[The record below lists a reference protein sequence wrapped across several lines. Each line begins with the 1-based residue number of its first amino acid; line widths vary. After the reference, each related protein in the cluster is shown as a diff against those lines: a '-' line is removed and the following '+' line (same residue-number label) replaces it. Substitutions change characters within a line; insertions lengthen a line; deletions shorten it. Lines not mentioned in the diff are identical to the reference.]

1 MCKFENLDNEIEVYV
16 QNEMS
21 GVSDHAMGV
30 VSEGAGGECRL
41 YDNTW
46 NVSHKLFSMENVI
59 NTLVSA
65 SQC

>member
-41 YDNTW
+41 YDNT
-46 NVSHKLFSMENVI
+46 
-59 NTLVSA
+59 
-65 SQC
+65 